1 MTLASPYSKQEQSS
15 EPTQSNGEDVPTTQ
29 GHPEPEQNNLPSQP
43 PQQLSHPSTTKSG
56 IHLHGHAPA
65 GDQVRVFISQV
76 ALRQIDEHAH
86 SDLSSEVGG
95 VLMGHLREGDS
106 HLSIDVLAA
115 LPAITEDQGPVHF
128 TFTADAW
135 ARIHE
140 DRSDQYPDLQIVGW
154 FHTHPDLG
162 VFYSADDV
170 IVHSAAFVMPWQ
182 VGLVID
188 PIRLEGC
195 LFGWRSVPQD
205 MTKPI
210 LIPINGFY
218 ERLDEQPASTV
229 TWQLVRSS
237 IWETSYVPEDSRYLP
252 EGDRFSQPDL
262 YMPENDWPALP
273 RISPWWGVLLGG
285 MSLLISLLLL
295 LDRLLSSAGN

>member
-1 MTLASPYSKQEQSS
+1 MTSASTFSEQDQPGDSKQTITQEVSITTGQSQI
-15 EPTQSNGEDVPTTQ
+15 EPSNHQRQVPSLNQS
-29 GHPEPEQNNLPSQP
+29 
-43 PQQLSHPSTTKSG
+43 

-65 GDQVRVFISQV
+65 GDQVRVFISQS
-76 ALRQIDEHAH
+76 ALEQIDEHAH
-86 SDLSSEVGG
+86 SDLNREVGG
-95 VLMGHLREGDS
+95 VLMGHLREGEP

-115 LPAITEDQGPVHF
+115 LPAVSDDHGPVHF

-170 IVHSAAFVMPWQ
+170 VVHSAAFVMPWQ

-195 LFGWRSVPQD
+195 LFGWRAVPND
-205 MTKPI
+205 MSKPI
-210 LIPINGFY
+210 LTPINGYY
-218 ERLDEQPASTV
+218 ERLDKRPSSES
-229 TWQLVRSS
+229 TWQLVRST
-237 IWETSYVPEDSRYLP
+237 IWQDSYPAQEGQYAPNDLYLP
-252 EGDRFSQPDL
+252 D
-262 YMPENDWPALP
+262 NDWPALP
-273 RISPWWGVLLGG
+273 QISPWWGVLLGG
-285 MSLLISLLLL
+285 TSLIISLLLL
-295 LDRLLSSAGN
+295 LERILESAGN